1 LTVAATAKARAG
13 VRAVLFDLDGTLVDS
28 APDLTGTLN
37 DMRAERGLAPWP
49 VAELREH
56 CGSGARGMLTCGLQ
70 VKVTDPG
77 YVDLRDNFLARY
89 EARMLRHTAVF
100 EHVVPLLQAL
110 DAHGMPWGIVTNK
123 ARRFSQ
129 PICTALR
136 LLPRA
141 AVLVSGD
148 TTPHAKPHPAPLLE
162 AARQLDKPAS
172 ACVYVGDDA
181 RDITAGGAAG
191 MGTLAALWGYVG
203 AGQPPAVWG
212 ADALLAQPQDLLHW
226 LELA

>member
-1 LTVAATAKARAG
+1 VAAVAVKARAG
-13 VRAVLFDLDGTLVDS
+13 LQAVLFDLDGTLVDS

-37 DMRAERGLAPWP
+37 DMRAQRGLAPWP

-70 VKVTDPG
+70 VKTTDPG
-77 YVDLRDNFLARY
+77 YADLRDDFLSRY
-89 EARMLRHTAVF
+89 EARMLRHTTVF
-100 EHVVPLLQAL
+100 ERVVPLLQAL
-110 DAHGMPWGIVTNK
+110 DAHGMAWGIVTNK

-129 PICTALR
+129 PLCAALQ

-141 AVLVSGD
+141 RVLVSGD

-162 AARQLDKPAS
+162 AARQLGQPAS
-172 ACVYVGDDA
+172 SCVYVGDDA
-181 RDITAGGAAG
+181 RDVTAGRAAG
-191 MGTLAALWGYVG
+191 MHTLAALWGYTG
-203 AGQPPAVWG
+203 AGAQPTAWG
-212 ADALLAQPQDLLHW
+212 ASALLAQPQDLLHW